1 MRILIVDDHPIVR
14 ASLRRRLLAAETDTE
29 IVEAATGKEA
39 LTLARANRPDLV
51 VLAI

>member
-1 MRILIVDDHPIVR
+1 L
-14 ASLRRRLLAAETDTE
+14 RRLLAAETDTE